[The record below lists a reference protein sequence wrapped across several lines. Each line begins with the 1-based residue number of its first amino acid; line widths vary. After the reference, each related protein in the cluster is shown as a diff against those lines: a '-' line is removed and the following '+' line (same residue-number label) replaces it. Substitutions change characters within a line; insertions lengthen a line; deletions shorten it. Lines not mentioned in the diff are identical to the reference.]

1 MVWGEFGHQGVFPGK
16 RCWGMT
22 EQGSAPGAGVQQLDL
37 QLGRKMLSREEPR
50 SLSDRNTTAS
60 FKKHISGDLSWQGWT
75 CQFNA
80 PPPQHWLS
88 QMRQSVGE
96 HCLMSPLLTERDNT
110 LGCFLLMQSF
120 FFFHVITSVWHC
132 WVHPQVV
139 QGSSLRHQQAKCYL
153 LTQDRWQTLYWK
165 NIPCS
170 WGELYCELTTR
181 FPVSPLW
188 LCPRDAPPTVA
199 HSADEE
205 VLVSHKGNRM
215 SLDLSMPV
223 RWRQKV

>member
-1 MVWGEFGHQGVFPGK
+1 MDLP
-16 RCWGMT
+16 
-22 EQGSAPGAGVQQLDL
+22 VQCTT
-37 QLGRKMLSREEPR
+37 
-50 SLSDRNTTAS
+50 TTALAVS
-60 FKKHISGDLSWQGWT
+60 NVTVCGGRL
-75 CQFNA
+75 
-80 PPPQHWLS
+80 P
-88 QMRQSVGE
+88 
-96 HCLMSPLLTERDNT
+96 MSPLLTERDNT
-110 LGCFLLMQSF
+110 LGCFLLTQSV

-132 WVHPQVV
+132 WVHPQIV

-199 HSADEE
+199 HSLLMKRCLWAIRGTGTEWVWTFLCLLDEGKKYNGTKDADVTNHRE
-205 VLVSHKGNRM
+205 
-215 SLDLSMPV
+215 
-223 RWRQKV
+223 